1 MNCIEPTECLATVS
15 ISRRNNLRLLRALN
29 MSNLSTSSSFSSLH
43 SPTSH
48 DSRPVVANPSTFLR
62 EGTGGLEP
70 DNSLTSFETCP
81 VTQVT
86 ARYRMQFAS
95 LRGESVSYHI
105 QHYPPSHQL
114 SYVTGF

>member
-43 SPTSH
+43 SPTPTSH

-70 DNSLTSFETCP
+70 DNSLTSFNGKSSGA
-81 VTQVT
+81 VLGS
-86 ARYRMQFAS
+86 S
-95 LRGESVSYHI
+95 LLKHV
-105 QHYPPSHQL
+105 L
-114 SYVTGF
+114 SLKLLRDTECNWHP